1 MKRKLAAALVCAL
14 CLTLSA
20 CGGSGTAVYVQS
32 VERLAALGGIAP
44 GNRFLGMVV
53 SEHTAE
59 INRDADKT
67 IAELLV
73 KEGDDVQ
80 EGQALFSYDTE
91 ELQLN
96 LDKKNLELE
105 QLKSSIESYKEKIK
119 SLERERSGLS
129 GTAKLQYTVEI
140 QSAQVDQKEAE
151 LKLKTKEDEVKKA
164 QELLDNST
172 VTSPITG
179 RVQKINENDTT
190 ASDGKPA
197 AYITIQQSGAYR
209 VKGVLGELQRGSLK
223 EGDRVKLVPRTE
235 ENAAWTGTVTLVDY
249 ENPTQGSDTDRYY
262 GSSSDEMTTASRYP
276 FYVELD
282 STDGL
287 MLGQHLYIEL
297 DTGADAPG
305 VGISG
310 AFLCYNEDGS
320 AYVWAE
326 KGGKLE
332 KRAVTLGDYD
342 PMTDVQKIT
351 EGLSLEDYIAY
362 PDPEL
367 CRSGAPTTHDQ
378 PVADTEPVMEPE
390 EGGGM

>member
-1 MKRKLAAALVCAL
+1 MKRGKTLMLACVL
-14 CLTLSA
+14 CLTMSA
-20 CGGSGTAVYVQS
+20 CGSGGSAVYVQS
-32 VERLAALGGIAP
+32 VERLASLGGIAP
-44 GNRFLGMVV
+44 GDRFLGLVV

-59 INRDADKT
+59 ITRDVEKT
-67 IAELLV
+67 IQELLV
-73 KEGDDVQ
+73 KEGDDVK

-96 LDKKNLELE
+96 LDKKALE
-105 QLKSSIESYKEKIK
+105 QAQLQSTIETCQEKIK
-119 SLERERSGLS
+119 TLERERSGLT

-140 QSAQVDQKEAE
+140 QSAQVDLKEAE
-151 LKLKTKEDEVKKA
+151 LKLKTKEEEVKKA
-164 QELLDNST
+164 EELLNNST

-179 RVQKINENDTT
+179 RVQKIDENGTT
-190 ASDGKPA
+190 DQNGKPSP
-197 AYITIQQSGAYR
+197 YITIQQSGSYR

-223 EGDRVKLVPRTE
+223 EGDRVKLVPRNGE
-235 ENAAWTGTVTLVDY
+235 DAIWKGSITLVDY
-249 ENPTQGSDTDRYY
+249 ENPTQGSDSDQYY
-262 GSSSDEMTTASRYP
+262 IMSSDEMTTASRYP
-276 FYVELD
+276 FYVALD

-297 DTGADAPG
+297 DSDGEDSPG

-332 KRAVTLGDYD
+332 KRSVTLGEYD

-351 EGLSLEDYIAY
+351 EGLTLEDYIAY

-367 CRSGAPTTHDQ
+367 CRPGVSTTHDQ
-378 PVADTEPVMEPE
+378 IVEETEAAAV
-390 EGGGM
+390 EGGAF